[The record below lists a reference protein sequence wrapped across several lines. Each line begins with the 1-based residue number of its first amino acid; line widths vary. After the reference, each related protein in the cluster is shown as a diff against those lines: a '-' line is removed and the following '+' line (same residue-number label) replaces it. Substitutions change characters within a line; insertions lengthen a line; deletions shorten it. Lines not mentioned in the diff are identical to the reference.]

1 MTDNILNNKEILNIA
16 RDSIVK
22 AMVERFTSAYNSP
35 LSKIIDECVSENYA
49 ELKTSVNDMLLGSIH
64 TEAFKKTL
72 KEEFIHK
79 VAKNLVSNLEGA
91 VARAVDTIK
100 QDPIIKSKM
109 IIALENIINNHTNEH
124 N

>member
-109 IIALENIINNHTNEH
+109 IIALENIINDHTNAH

>member
-22 AMVERFTSAYNSP
+22 AMVERFTSGYNSP

-109 IIALENIINNHTNEH
+109 IIALENIINDHTNGH